1 MGCSKVSGVRG
12 LVAGAAAGLMA
23 LGMLAP
29 LGARAQNLRMG
40 VGAQVTSID
49 PEYHNISPNN
59 AFASMVYGALVET
72 DGQSRL
78 RPGLAL
84 SWTPVAETVW
94 EFKLRPNVIFHNG
107 QPFTADDVA
116 FTFERIPTAL
126 NSPGSYSTYIYSIA
140 KVEIV
145 DPLTLRL
152 HTKGV
157 DPLLPANLSQIWIL
171 SRATHAGAATA
182 DFNSGKLAIGTG
194 PFRVA
199 SVRFGDRIE
208 LDRNDA
214 YWGGKSP
221 WEHVTYR
228 QITNE
233 ASRAAA
239 LLSGDVDFIDQVP
252 TADVA
257 RMRGESRVRLSEADS
272 LRVIYIAMDQM
283 RTGSSP
289 FITDND
295 GKPLE
300 RNPLKD
306 QRVRRALSLAI
317 DRDAEVARV
326 MEGVAT
332 PTLQYMAKGTFGYVP
347 DLQPPRADPEAARK
361 LLAEAGYPQGFRIT
375 LHGPNDRYPN
385 DHRIVQAVA
394 QMWTRIGV
402 RTAVDTSPY
411 STFITRAARQE
422 FSSFLVSWG
431 TSTGEPSAGLRST
444 VATYDRELGLGSVN
458 RARYS
463 NPAFDQ
469 ELIAA
474 MRVLDDRR
482 REQLL
487 QEATRMVIGDVG
499 IIPIHLQK
507 NVWAM
512 RQGLLHDARVDELT
526 RAQDVRPDPAA
537 PAR

>member
-1 MGCSKVSGVRG
+1 MAGVGHGRTSIC
-12 LVAGAAAGLMA
+12 LAIAAGLFA
-23 LGMLAP
+23 AP
-29 LGARAQNLRMG
+29 AQAQNLRMG

-59 AFASMVYGALVET
+59 AFSSMVYGALVDT

-78 RPGLAL
+78 IPGLAL
-84 SWTPVAETVW
+84 SWKPIADDIW
-94 EFKLRPNVIFHNG
+94 EFKLRPGVTFHNG
-107 QPFTADDVA
+107 KPFTADDVA
-116 FTFERIPTAL
+116 FTFERIPAVV

-140 KVEIV
+140 KVDIP

-152 HTKGV
+152 HTKGP
-157 DPLLPANLSQIWIL
+157 DPLLPASLSQVWIL
-171 SRATHAGAATA
+171 SRATHTGASTE

-199 SVRFGDRIE
+199 SVQFGNKVE

-214 YWGGKSP
+214 YWGEKSP
-221 WEHVTYR
+221 WQHVTYR

-233 ASRAAA
+233 ATRSAS
-239 LLSGDVDFIDQVP
+239 LLAGDVDFIDQVP

-257 RMRGESRVRLSEADS
+257 RMRADPHVRLSEADS

-289 FITDND
+289 DITDND
-295 GKPLE
+295 GKPLD
-300 RNPLKD
+300 RNPLMD
-306 QRVRRALSLAI
+306 VRVRRALSLAI

-326 MEGVAT
+326 MEGVAS
-332 PTLQYMAKGTFGYVP
+332 PTIQYMASGTYGYVP
-347 DLQPPRADPEAARK
+347 DLLPPRADPAEARR

-385 DHRIVQAVA
+385 DHKIVQAVA
-394 QMWTRIGV
+394 QMWTRVGV
-402 RTAVDTSPY
+402 RTTVETQPYAV
-411 STFITRAARQE
+411 FITRASRQE
-422 FSSFLVSWG
+422 FSAFLVSWG
-431 TSTGEPSAGLRST
+431 TPTGEPSAGLRST
-444 VATYDRELGLGSVN
+444 VATYDQKLGLGSVN

-463 NPAFDQ
+463 NPEFDQ
-469 ELIAA
+469 QLLAA
-474 MRVLDDRR
+474 SRVLDDAK
-482 REQLL
+482 REAML
-487 QEATRMVIGDVG
+487 QQATRTVINDVG

-512 RQGLLHDARVDELT
+512 RPGLVHAARVDELT
-526 RAQDVRPDPAA
+526 RAQDVRPDPAT
-537 PAR
+537 PVR

>member
-1 MGCSKVSGVRG
+1 MGGLKVCG
-12 LVAGAAAGLMA
+12 LRAVAAAGLLA

-29 LGARAQNLRMG
+29 VSAKAQTLRMG

-59 AFASMVYGALVET
+59 AFASMVYGALVDT

-78 RPGLAL
+78 LPGLAL
-84 SWTPVAETVW
+84 SWTPVAEDLW
-94 EFKLRPNVIFHNG
+94 EFKLRPGVTFHDG
-107 QPFTADDVA
+107 HPFTADDVA
-116 FTFERIPTAL
+116 FTFERIPTVV
-126 NSPGSYSTYIYSIA
+126 NSPGSYSTFIYSIA

-152 HTKGV
+152 HTKGP
-157 DPLLPANLSQIWIL
+157 DPLLPANLSQVWIL
-171 SRATHAGAATA
+171 SRATHTGAATE
-182 DFNSGKLAIGTG
+182 DFNSGRVAIGTG
-194 PFRVA
+194 PFRVK
-199 SVRFGDRIE
+199 SVRFGDRVE

-221 WEHVTYR
+221 WEHVSYR

-257 RMRGESRVRLSEADS
+257 RMRQEPRIRLSEADS

-283 RTGSSP
+283 RTGPSP
-289 FITDND
+289 FITDNA
-295 GKPLE
+295 GKPLD
-300 RNPLKD
+300 RNPLRD

-332 PTLQYMAKGTFGYVP
+332 PALQYMAKGTFGYVP
-347 DLQPPRADPEAARK
+347 DLQPPRANPEQARK

-385 DHRIVQAVA
+385 DFRIVQAVA
-394 QMWTRIGV
+394 QMWTRVGV
-402 RTAVDTSPY
+402 RTTVETSPY
-411 STFITRAARQE
+411 STFITRASRQE
-422 FSSFLVSWG
+422 FSAFLVSWG
-431 TSTGEPSAGLRST
+431 TTDGEPGAGLRST
-444 VATYDRELGLGSVN
+444 VATYDRDLGMGSVN

-463 NPAFDQ
+463 NPTFDLQ
-469 ELIAA
+469 LTTA
-474 MRVLDDRR
+474 MRVLDDGK
-482 REQLL
+482 REKLL
-487 QEATRMVIGDVG
+487 QEATRTVIDDVG

-537 PAR
+537 PVR